1 MALDLGRIR
10 EQLEIK
16 RAELQHEDSSLES
29 EVHSNPVDPLQA
41 DQGPYDQGDE
51 AVDLQQLEGNQAVLV
66 NEDALLTQVKEALKQ
81 LDNGTYG
88 KCMVCGK
95 PIPEKRLQAIPWA
108 LLCVEDQE
116 QLEVR
121 NLSIQDFLF
130 ARSNMDNQQPLYS
143 TEFSQD
149 DELL

>member
-66 NEDALLTQVKEALKQ
+66 NEDGQ
-81 LDNGTYG
+81 
-88 KCMVCGK
+88 K
-95 PIPEKRLQAIPWA
+95 PEHSGFPL
-108 LLCVEDQE
+108 
-116 QLEVR
+116 
-121 NLSIQDFLF
+121 
-130 ARSNMDNQQPLYS
+130 RSK
-143 TEFSQD
+143 
-149 DELL
+149 